1 MIYTSNGFPST
12 GRLKHVCRVIRSFLR
27 REGWAVGMRTCKGGP
42 SEHGAYG
49 GRTVVYCSV
58 GRQRCQLL
66 REIKHEETVSILSGG
81 PSAEE
86 VFRIPYTCNVRR
98 YRTLYLMYHLLPPEA
113 GHPPTPPCMSFMPKH
128 SHEIKCH
135 TDNGTVICGLVALGL
150 LT

>member
-86 VFRIPYTCNVRR
+86 VFRIPYTLTVHC
-98 YRTLYLMYHLLPPEA
+98 THLLIFSNSPLRR
-113 GHPPTPPCMSFMPKH
+113 GHPPMPPCEFH
-128 SHEIKCH
+128 ARSHEIKCL
-135 TDNGTVICGLVALGL
+135 TDNGTVICCWIALGL
-150 LT
+150 LI